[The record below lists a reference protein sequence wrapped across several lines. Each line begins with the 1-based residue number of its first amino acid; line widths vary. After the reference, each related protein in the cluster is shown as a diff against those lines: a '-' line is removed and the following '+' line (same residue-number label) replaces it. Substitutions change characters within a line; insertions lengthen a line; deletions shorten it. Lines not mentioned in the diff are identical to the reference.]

1 MMFVKWKSTWCVL
14 STNLTRGDSMR
25 FSFFWAFNLARNNA
39 FFLACASMFLL
50 LGREVWCIGN
60 QLTKETNFV
69 KKTQHPKPSWINNLP
84 LPQKKKKRFA
94 IATSIF
100 VPHWFFFGEWFKTNS
115 EPTSNHFKTSL
126 TSENRLRIGSNC
138 LKPIQS

>member
-1 MMFVKWKSTWCVL
+1 MMFVKWKSTWCAL

-50 LGREVWCIGN
+50 LVHPCIGK
-60 QLTKETNFV
+60 QLIKGTNFV
-69 KKTQHPKPSWINNLP
+69 QKSQHPKHSWINNLP
-84 LPQKKKKRFA
+84 LPQKKKRKNKRGLQLQQEFLCH
-94 IATSIF
+94 TGF
-100 VPHWFFFGEWFKTNS
+100 VFGERFKINS

-126 TSENRLRIGSNC
+126 TSESGSE
-138 LKPIQS
+138 LVLTA